1 MHAAPVFS
9 GAHIQ
14 TQMQPRFN
22 APMAPVGR
30 QEGGPIQFG
39 PGTRTQEI
47 FRGDFMSRRALAIN
61 ATGQARGLGHE
72 GKFHRAGR
80 DLERDQT
87 PGFIPAAVDFAGLGG
102 RLRG

>member
-14 TQMQPRFN
+14 AQMQPRFN

-30 QEGGPIQFG
+30 QEGGPIQLG

-47 FRGDFMSRRALAIN
+47 FRGDFVRWKALAIN
-61 ATGQARGLGHE
+61 AAGQACGLGHE
-72 GKFHRAGR
+72 GKVHRAGGG
-80 DLERDQT
+80 LEGDQT
-87 PGFIPAAVDFAGLGG
+87 PDFIPAAVDLAGLGD